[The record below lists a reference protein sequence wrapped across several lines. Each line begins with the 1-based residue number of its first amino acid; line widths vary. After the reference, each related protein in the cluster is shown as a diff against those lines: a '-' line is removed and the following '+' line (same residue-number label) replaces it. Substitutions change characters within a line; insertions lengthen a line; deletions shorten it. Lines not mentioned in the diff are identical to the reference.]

1 MNLNL
6 RKSVLLVGALA
17 SLGLSYTT
25 EALAT
30 SPNFAVNSV
39 QQSKKVTGNV
49 SDAEGP
55 IIGAS
60 VVEKGN
66 PSNGAVTDLD
76 GNFTLNVK
84 PGATIVV
91 TYIGYQKQEIAVGNQ
106 SSLKITM
113 KTDDKTL
120 DEVVVVGYGVQ
131 KKKLVTGSTI
141 EVRALKKVPV
151 FGKTNK
157 KAASY
162 CTSEQFSDGQILNL
176 FCLTQWLR

>member
-30 SPNFAVNSV
+30 SPNQTVNAV
-39 QQSKKVTGNV
+39 QQAKKVTGNV

-66 PSNGAVTDLD
+66 PNNGAVTDLD

-91 TYIGYQKQEIAVGNQ
+91 TYIGYQKQEIAVVT
-106 SSLKITM
+106 SLVSKS
-113 KTDDKTL
+113 
-120 DEVVVVGYGVQ
+120 Q
-131 KKKLVTGSTI
+131 
-141 EVRALKKVPV
+141 
-151 FGKTNK
+151 
-157 KAASY
+157 
-162 CTSEQFSDGQILNL
+162 
-176 FCLTQWLR
+176 